1 MRHRELLFRP
11 GQYRSWREL
20 ADAETGGGRM
30 SDEPKR
36 CPACKGRGYF
46 TCDCWPGDCFCG
58 FGDESCEECCG
69 EGWVYPDD
77 DALELIDDDL
87 QLEADE

>member
-1 MRHRELLFRP
+1 MDKATP
-11 GQYRSWREL
+11 
-20 ADAETGGGRM
+20 DA
-30 SDEPKR
+30 PKLKD
-36 CPACKGRGYF
+36 CPICDGRGYLR
-46 TCDCWPGDCFCG
+46 CDCWPGDCICG

>member
-1 MRHRELLFRP
+1 
-11 GQYRSWREL
+11 
-20 ADAETGGGRM
+20 M

-36 CPACKGRGYF
+36 CPACGGRGYF
-46 TCDCWPGDCFCG
+46 ACRCWPGDCICG
-58 FGDESCEECCG
+58 YGDEDCEECGG